1 MIYPNIVHFNDIHL
15 MIAVIK
21 GDIIASRT
29 LNNQE
34 QWLQPLKTLLTKWG
48 RTPEEWE
55 LVWGDFFQIEISSP
69 EEVLMRALE
78 IKAVIKKTGSIDVR
92 MSIGIGEKTYIGAR
106 ISESNGPAFVNAG
119 ERFETLKKEKINLVI
134 QSPWPDADKEI
145 NLYLKLAG
153 TIMDNWSTSSAE
165 LMEIVLKRPEA
176 TQKEIGE
183 MLGIKQNSVSG
194 RWSRA
199 NVDEIME
206 VEQMFRQKVKH
217 LLP

>member
-1 MIYPNIVHFNDIHL
+1 
-15 MIAVIK
+15 MIAIIK

-48 RTPEEWE
+48 RTPQEWE
-55 LVWGDFFQIEISSP
+55 LVWGDFFQLEISSP
-69 EEVLMRALE
+69 EEALMRALE

-92 MSIGIGEKTYIGAR
+92 MSIGIGEKTYVGTR

-134 QSPWPDADKEI
+134 QSPWPDMDKEI

-153 TIMDNWSTSSAE
+153 TIMDNWSASSAE
-165 LMEIVLKRPEA
+165 LMEIVLQKPEA

-199 NVDEIME
+199 KVSEIME
-206 VEQMFRQKVKH
+206 VEQMFRHKVKL

>member
-1 MIYPNIVHFNDIHL
+1 

-48 RTPEEWE
+48 RTPQEWE
-55 LVWGDFFQIEISSP
+55 LVWGDFFQLEISSP
-69 EEVLMRALE
+69 EEALMRALE

-92 MSIGIGEKTYIGAR
+92 MSIGIGEKTYVGTR

-134 QSPWPDADKEI
+134 QSPWPDLDKEI

-153 TIMDNWSTSSAE
+153 TIMDNWSASSAE
-165 LMEIVLKRPEA
+165 LMEIVLQRPEA

-199 NVDEIME
+199 KVSEIME
-206 VEQMFRQKVKH
+206 VEQMFRHKVKL

>member
-1 MIYPNIVHFNDIHL
+1 
-15 MIAVIK
+15 MIAIIK

-48 RTPEEWE
+48 RTPQEWE
-55 LVWGDFFQIEISSP
+55 LVWGDFFQLEISSP
-69 EEVLMRALE
+69 EEALMRALE

-92 MSIGIGEKTYIGAR
+92 MSIGIGEKTYVGTR

-134 QSPWPDADKEI
+134 QSPWPDLDKEI

-153 TIMDNWSTSSAE
+153 TIMDNWSASSAE
-165 LMEIVLKRPEA
+165 LMEIVLQKPEA

-199 NVDEIME
+199 KVSEIME
-206 VEQMFRQKVKH
+206 VEQMFRQKIKL

>member
-1 MIYPNIVHFNDIHL
+1 

-48 RTPEEWE
+48 RTPQEWE
-55 LVWGDFFQIEISSP
+55 LVWGDFFQLEISSP
-69 EEVLMRALE
+69 EEALMRALE

-92 MSIGIGEKTYIGAR
+92 MSIGIGEKTYVGTR

-134 QSPWPDADKEI
+134 QSPWPDLDKEI

-153 TIMDNWSTSSAE
+153 TIMDNWSASSAE
-165 LMEIVLKRPEA
+165 LMEIVLQRPEA

-199 NVDEIME
+199 KVSEIME
-206 VEQMFRQKVKH
+206 VEQMFRQKVKL

>member
-1 MIYPNIVHFNDIHL
+1 

-199 NVDEIME
+199 KVDEIME
-206 VEQMFRQKVKH
+206 VEQMFRQKVKL

>member
-1 MIYPNIVHFNDIHL
+1 

-48 RTPEEWE
+48 RTPQEWE
-55 LVWGDFFQIEISSP
+55 LVWGDFFQLEISSP
-69 EEVLMRALE
+69 EEALMRALE

-92 MSIGIGEKTYIGAR
+92 MSIGIGEKTYVGTR

-134 QSPWPDADKEI
+134 QSPWPDLDKEI

-153 TIMDNWSTSSAE
+153 TIMDNWSASSAE
-165 LMEIVLKRPEA
+165 LMEIVLQKPEA

-199 NVDEIME
+199 KVSEIME
-206 VEQMFRQKVKH
+206 VEQMFRQKVKL

>member
-1 MIYPNIVHFNDIHL
+1 
-15 MIAVIK
+15 MIAIIK

-48 RTPEEWE
+48 RTPQEWE
-55 LVWGDFFQIEISSP
+55 LVWGDFFQLEISSP
-69 EEVLMRALE
+69 EEALMRALE

-92 MSIGIGEKTYIGAR
+92 MSIGIGEKTYVGTR

-134 QSPWPDADKEI
+134 QSPWPDMDKEI

-153 TIMDNWSTSSAE
+153 TIMDNWSASSAE
-165 LMEIVLKRPEA
+165 LMEIVLQRPEA

-199 NVDEIME
+199 KVSEIME
-206 VEQMFRQKVKH
+206 VEQMFRQKVKL